1 MNKFGI
7 GQPVPRVEDPR
18 FITGRG
24 RYVDDIELPHQCY
37 GVVVMSPHAHAR
49 IKRVDTAKAK
59 AAEGVLAVLTGA
71 EVIADKLGSLAP
83 PMPEDMGGPKG
94 FRSLRPILIAD
105 KVRAVGERVAF
116 VVAETVEQ
124 ARNAAELLE
133 IEYEPL
139 PAAITVEDAVKSGAP
154 VIWDE
159 APNNVAFTLM
169 MGNKDATDA
178 AFAGAKHVVTLK
190 LNNTRITA
198 NSIEP
203 RAAIGQ
209 YHPDGDN
216 YTLYSTSQN
225 PHGTRS
231 SVAGQVLKIPE
242 TKLRVISPDVGG
254 GFGMKHG
261 GYPEDA
267 LVVWASRHVGGR
279 PVKWVSTRSEAL
291 LGDSQGRDQVVTGE
305 LALDERGKVLGM
317 RVNALHAMGSH
328 VFGASMVVPLFAM
341 RLAPGVYQIPAVHCI
356 GKAVFTNT
364 IPLAPYRGAGR
375 PEATYL
381 IEQLLDRAANVIG
394 IDPIEIRRRNFIPS
408 SAMPHKIQTGITY
421 DSGDFVH
428 VMDECL
434 KVADWNGFAKRSA
447 ESKKNGKLRGRGI
460 GYFLE
465 EAAVFNDRM
474 VLRFDPSG
482 MLTILAGTHSHGQGH
497 QTVYAQM
504 VTEWLGVPFE
514 NVRFVQ
520 GDTDAVPIGRGSYGS
535 RSMHVGGNALKKAA
549 DNIIEKAKPM
559 AAMMMEAAAGDIEFK
574 DGSFRIV
581 GTDRAMKL
589 TDVAKAFYRPAMLP
603 PQFDVGL
610 EASGTFA
617 AEPPNYPNGC
627 HVCEVEVDPETGF
640 VTLARYAAVD
650 DVGKIMNHL
659 LCEGQIHG
667 GVAQGVGQALME
679 AIVFDAEGQLVTGS
693 FQDYAMPRA
702 EDFPDLVSELT
713 EVPAKTNPLGVKGAG
728 EAGATG
734 APPAVIGAILDA
746 LKPLGIDHIDMPATP
761 EPGVGGDQRA
771 GERKNSGV
779 TSFRPRIA
787 GAEKYSHC
795 TFNPIKF
802 AMRFR

>member
-1 MNKFGI
+1 MQKFGI

-24 RYVDDIELPHQCY
+24 RYVDDFDLPRQCY
-37 GVVVMSPHAHAR
+37 GIVVMSPHAHAR
-49 IKRVDTAKAK
+49 IVKIDATKAK
-59 AAEGVLAVLTGA
+59 AADGVLAVLTGA
-71 EVIADKLGSLAP
+71 DVAADKLGPLAP

-94 FRSLRPILIAD
+94 FRTPLSILAIG

-116 VVAETVEQ
+116 VVAETLTQ
-124 ARNAAELLE
+124 AKNAAELLE
-133 IEYEPL
+133 IDYEPL
-139 PAAITVEDAVKSGAP
+139 PALINVEDAVKPGAAA
-154 VIWDE
+154 IWDE
-159 APNNVAFTLM
+159 APNNVAFALM

-178 AFAGAKHVVTLK
+178 AFANAKHVITLK
-190 LNNTRITA
+190 VTNARITA

-203 RAAIGQ
+203 RAAIGH
-209 YHPDGDN
+209 YHPEADN

-231 SVAGQVLKIPE
+231 AVAGQVLRIPE
-242 TKLRVISPDVGG
+242 TKLRVLSPDVGG

-267 LVVWASRHVGGR
+267 LVVWASRRVGGR
-279 PVKWVSTRSEAL
+279 PVKWAATRSEAL
-291 LGDSQGRDQVVTGE
+291 LGDAHGRDQVVTGE
-305 LALDERGKVLGM
+305 LAIDASGNILGL
-317 RVNALHAMGSH
+317 RVNSLHAMGSH
-328 VFGASMVVPLFAM
+328 VFGAAMVVPLFAI
-341 RLAPGVYQIPAVHCI
+341 RLAPGVYQIPAVH
-356 GKAVFTNT
+356 AVARAVLTNA
-364 IPLAPYRGAGR
+364 IPTAPYRGAGR

-381 IEQLLDRAANVIG
+381 IEQLIDRAAAAVG
-394 IDPIEIRRRNFIPS
+394 VDAIEIRRRNFIPA
-408 SAMPHKIQTGITY
+408 SAMPHKVQTGITY

-434 KVADWNGFAKRSA
+434 KVADWNGFAKRAA
-447 ESKKNGKLRGRGI
+447 ETKKLGRLRGRGI
-460 GYFLE
+460 AYFLE

-474 VLRFDPSG
+474 VMRFDPSG

-497 QTVYAQM
+497 ETVYAQM
-504 VTEWLGVPFE
+504 ASEWLGVPFE
-514 NVRFVQ
+514 NIRFVQ

-559 AAMMMEAAAGDIEFK
+559 AAMMLEASAGDLEFK

-581 GTDRAMKL
+581 GTDRALAL
-589 TDVAKAFYRPAMLP
+589 TNVAKAFYRPAMLP

-627 HVCEVEVDPETGF
+627 HVCEVEVDPETGM
-640 VTLARYAAVD
+640 VHLVRYAAVD
-650 DVGKIMNHL
+650 DVGKVINHL

-667 GVAQGVGQALME
+667 GVAQGAGQALME
-679 AIVFDAEGQLVTGS
+679 AIVFDSAGQLVTGS

-713 EVPAKTNPLGVKGAG
+713 EVPATTNPLGVKGAG

-734 APPAVIGAILDA
+734 APPAIIGAILDA
-746 LKPLGIDHIDMPATP
+746 LKSLGVENIDMPATP
-761 EPGVGGDQRA
+761 SRVWA
-771 GERKNSGV
+771 AIKAHS
-779 TSFRPRIA
+779 A
-787 GAEKYSHC
+787 LKAAAE
-795 TFNPIKF
+795 
-802 AMRFR
+802 